1 MADFGIFAAIRPRHS
16 RPVALRGAAPTRR
29 AVASMTVRPIT
40 DKLQDSVSHSS
51 TEDRY
56 MKRIHQLSLVAVAA
70 ASMAMVGCASKI
82 SQEQLTELQNLR
94 QQEVTLNQQ
103 LSAKEAEKSRLQSE
117 VNARRSELDQ
127 CNSQRQ
133 FIEGKLATWP
143 DVWPDW
149 KDTPPTTTTT
159 PRR

>member
-1 MADFGIFAAIRPRHS
+1 
-16 RPVALRGAAPTRR
+16 
-29 AVASMTVRPIT
+29 
-40 DKLQDSVSHSS
+40 
-51 TEDRY
+51 
-56 MKRIHQLSLVAVAA
+56 MKRIHQLSLVAVAT

-94 QQEVTLNQQ
+94 QQETTLQQ
-103 LSAKEAEKSRLQSE
+103 QISAKEAEKSRLQGE
-117 VNARRSELDQ
+117 VSARRSELDQ
-127 CNSQRQ
+127 CNTQRQ

-149 KDTPPTTTTT
+149 KDTPATTTT

>member
-1 MADFGIFAAIRPRHS
+1 
-16 RPVALRGAAPTRR
+16 
-29 AVASMTVRPIT
+29 
-40 DKLQDSVSHSS
+40 
-51 TEDRY
+51 

-70 ASMAMVGCASKI
+70 ASLAMGGCASKVT
-82 SQEQLTELQNLR
+82 QEQLTELQNLK
-94 QQEVTLNQQ
+94 QQESTLQQQ

-117 VNARRSELDQ
+117 VNARRGELDQ
-127 CNSQRQ
+127 CNTQRQ

-149 KDTPPTTTTT
+149 KDTPATTTA